1 MAATDLSF
9 SKNEENKYVASF
21 VSEGPVTIQV
31 KRQEAGSLNIYANI
45 DGMDAIYVGGYGP
58 YNGSANL
65 IFNVDVPA
73 GVNVSVESFTEV
85 LEAKKN
91 RAMNNIE
98 LNKVAIQ
105 SIGIDTIRLPGV
117 GSASARGSGS
127 LFHKSLVDAWF
138 MSGYSND
145 NPPASIS
152 GYKGHELVLKNFA
165 FAGSSGFGKYA
176 QSFLLWLFGNRVN
189 NDSTKHYNKFHIVKN
204 AGNVNNYFGLSVGIP
219 KANYNNSIPYKL
231 KITTDSQNPVNF
243 KISSSDSNLN
253 TTDAFSYVVNNGDII
268 DVPVIPEDIFNNSI
282 ETRVYYAVNT
292 NANIYFDIE
301 LLPDNAGSLVFD
313 SVDDYA
319 VCDNMPIQTDYT
331 VICRRQIW
339 DKQNDNEAV
348 IASKSL
354 SYDTGAFIF
363 ELLKNSTNDQCRSFG
378 TLSSI
383 LVEKSDSISY
393 QTSTSY
399 NGTNIT
405 KGTGTDTDILYLGNI
420 RKNDNRYLYGAIY
433 YFALYDKSL
442 TPDEIEQEKI
452 KLNEIWTKRLNG

>member
-1 MAATDLSF
+1 
-9 SKNEENKYVASF
+9 
-21 VSEGPVTIQV
+21 
-31 KRQEAGSLNIYANI
+31 
-45 DGMDAIYVGGYGP
+45 
-58 YNGSANL
+58 
-65 IFNVDVPA
+65 
-73 GVNVSVESFTEV
+73 
-85 LEAKKN
+85 
-91 RAMNNIE
+91 MNNIE

-145 NPPASIS
+145 NPPDSIS

-165 FAGSSGFGKYA
+165 FARSSGFGKYA
-176 QSFLLWLFGNRVN
+176 TNFNSWKAVYVPYTATKVVCGTVN
-189 NDSTKHYNKFHIVKN
+189 TDTITWIIHTSNVRMDPLKVRLTNIGSEPIRYYYFQDATTRNFVEFQEDGTYTVPASAYSDISTGEGYIGF
-204 AGNVNNYFGLSVGIP
+204 YQ
-219 KANYNNSIPYKL
+219 
-231 KITTDSQNPVNF
+231 KILADKQNPL
-243 KISSSDSNLN
+243 I
-253 TTDAFSYVVNNGDII
+253 
-268 DVPVIPEDIFNNSI
+268 
-282 ETRVYYAVNT
+282 
-292 NANIYFDIE
+292 IE

-313 SVDDYA
+313 GVDDYA
-319 VCDNMPIQTDYT
+319 VCDNIPIQTDYT

-339 DKQNDNEAV
+339 DKQNDNETV
-348 IASKSL
+348 VASKSL

-363 ELLKNSTNDQCRSFG
+363 EFLKNSTKDQCRSFG
-378 TLSSI
+378 ALSSI

-405 KGTGTDTDILYLGNI
+405 KGTGTDTDILYLGNT

>member
-1 MAATDLSF
+1 
-9 SKNEENKYVASF
+9 
-21 VSEGPVTIQV
+21 
-31 KRQEAGSLNIYANI
+31 
-45 DGMDAIYVGGYGP
+45 
-58 YNGSANL
+58 
-65 IFNVDVPA
+65 
-73 GVNVSVESFTEV
+73 
-85 LEAKKN
+85 
-91 RAMNNIE
+91 MNNIE

-117 GSASARGSGS
+117 GSASAKGSGS

-145 NPPASIS
+145 NPPASIK

-165 FAGSSGFGKYA
+165 FAGSSGFGKYVYDRTNYIGSSISYVNQNTFKIFA
-176 QSFLLWLFGNRVN
+176 KGNPISESKGIEGRVGE
-189 NDSTKHYNKFHIVKN
+189 V
-204 AGNVNNYFGLSVGIP
+204 LSGTIPAFKIKVSGIP
-219 KANYNNSIPYKL
+219 NNSNVLVNRNEFNGETSVHPVVISKLTNGIHTIPAYKYN
-231 KITTDSQNPVNF
+231 ITPIN
-243 KISSSDSNLN
+243 SSSK
-253 TTDAFSYVVNNGDII
+253 AII
-268 DVPVIPEDIFNNSI
+268 RDFRLISFEDISDVTVEF
-282 ETRVYYAVNT
+282 
-292 NANIYFDIE
+292 
-301 LLPDNAGSLVFD
+301 LPDNAGSLVFD
-313 SVDDYA
+313 GVDDYA
-319 VCDNMPIQTDYT
+319 VCDNIPIQTDYT

-339 DKQNDNEAV
+339 DKQNDNETV
-348 IASKSL
+348 VASKSL

-363 ELLKNSTNDQCRSFG
+363 EFLKNSTKDQCRSFG

-405 KGTGTDTDILYLGNI
+405 KGTGTDTDILYLGNA

>member
-1 MAATDLSF
+1 
-9 SKNEENKYVASF
+9 
-21 VSEGPVTIQV
+21 
-31 KRQEAGSLNIYANI
+31 
-45 DGMDAIYVGGYGP
+45 
-58 YNGSANL
+58 
-65 IFNVDVPA
+65 
-73 GVNVSVESFTEV
+73 
-85 LEAKKN
+85 
-91 RAMNNIE
+91 MNNIE

-117 GSASARGSGS
+117 GSASAKGSGS

-152 GYKGHELVLKNFA
+152 GYKGHELVPKNFA

-176 QSFLLWLFGNRVN
+176 QSFLLWVFGNRVN

-204 AGNVNNYFGLSVGIP
+204 AAHVNNYFGLTVGVP
-219 KANYNNSIPYKL
+219 KVNYNNPIPYKI
-231 KITTDSQNPVNF
+231 KITTDSQVPVNF
-243 KISSSDSNLN
+243 KISSSDGNLN

-282 ETRVYYAVNT
+282 ETRIYYTVNT

-313 SVDDYA
+313 GVDDYA
-319 VCDNMPIQTDYT
+319 VCDNIPIQTDYT

-339 DKQNDNEAV
+339 DKQNDNETV
-348 IASKSL
+348 VASKSS

-405 KGTGTDTDILYLGNI
+405 KGSGTDTDILYLGDT
-420 RKNDNRYLYGAIY
+420 RKGDNRYLYGAIY
-433 YFALYDKSL
+433 HFALYDKSL

>member
-1 MAATDLSF
+1 MRTILYQPVYINPQAYFAFPSLYHIEKGDS
-9 SKNEENKYVASF
+9 YVEPA
-21 VSEGPVTIQV
+21 VYTGQ
-31 KRQEAGSLNIYANI
+31 LLI
-45 DGMDAIYVGGYGP
+45 DV
-58 YNGSANL
+58 
-65 IFNVDVPA
+65 VD
-73 GVNVSVESFTEV
+73 
-85 LEAKKN
+85 
-91 RAMNNIE
+91 
-98 LNKVAIQ
+98 
-105 SIGIDTIRLPGV
+105 
-117 GSASARGSGS
+117 GSASSVIIKDTKQVDFNDYAGKHIRISQYTDEGAVVLGEWLIPSNQVYLDS
-127 LFHKSLVDAWF
+127 HLVDAWF

-145 NPPASIS
+145 NPPDSIS

-165 FAGSSGFGKYA
+165 FAGGSGFGKYV
-176 QSFLLWLFGNRVN
+176 QNFSLWMFGNRVN
-189 NDSTKHYNKFHIVKN
+189 ANSIKDYNKFHIIKN
-204 AGNVNNYFGLSVGIP
+204 AAHINNNFGLTVGTP

-231 KITTDSQNPVNF
+231 KITTDSQVPVSF

-253 TTDAFSYVVNNGDII
+253 TTDAFSYTVNNGDII

-282 ETRVYYAVNT
+282 ETRIYYTVNT

-313 SVDDYA
+313 GVDDYA
-319 VCDNMPIQTDYT
+319 VCDNIPIQTDYT

-339 DKQNDNEAV
+339 DKNNNNDAIV
-348 IASKSL
+348 ASKSL

-363 ELLKNSTNDQCRSFG
+363 EFLKNSTNDQCRSFG

-405 KGTGTDTDILYLGNI
+405 KGTGTDTDILYLGNT

-442 TPDEIEQEKI
+442 TPEEIEQEKI